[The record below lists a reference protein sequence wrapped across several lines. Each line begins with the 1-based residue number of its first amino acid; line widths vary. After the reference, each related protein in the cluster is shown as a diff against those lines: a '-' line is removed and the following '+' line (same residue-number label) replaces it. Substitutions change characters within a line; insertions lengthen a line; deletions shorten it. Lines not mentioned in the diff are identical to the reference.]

1 MSVYD
6 RRGCAGGAQD
16 KNSGTHLHRTPVSL
30 LNLPQRQLLLL
41 LQTEL
46 RDGPAGR
53 RDGRA
58 VHLCPLGAR
67 LAVVVPDVELRG
79 QTLGD
84 ACQLRKGRS
93 DVVGDAVRSDV
104 ESVKVRKEG

>member
-6 RRGCAGGAQD
+6 QRRCEGGAQD
-16 KNSGTHLHRTPVSL
+16 KNFGTHLHRTPVSL

-46 RDGPAGR
+46 RDGAAGR

-58 VHLCPLGAR
+58 VHLYSFRAR
-67 LAVVVPDVELRG
+67 LAVVVSDVELRG
-79 QTLGD
+79 
-84 ACQLRKGRS
+84 
-93 DVVGDAVRSDV
+93 
-104 ESVKVRKEG
+104 